1 MTIANVFIIS
11 SSAGFLDHARLS
23 LGPTAHVETAA
34 AARQVI
40 PSMCRDSDV
49 LIVHASCPEMTAG
62 DGALER
68 LKPLGKP
75 IAVAADVPD
84 LREMLDLS
92 RHGICAYF
100 NSYMTDVHYR
110 QMISLLRQGLTWFSP
125 PMMADAM
132 ALARQTLDL
141 DEQLREDALEPLTER
156 EREIAVDVAAGK
168 SNREIAEVR
177 HITERTVK
185 SHLTRIFRK
194 LGTRNRHALAMKLRG
209 S

>member
-1 MTIANVFIIS
+1 MAIPEVFIVS
-11 SSAGFLDHARLS
+11 SSTGFLDHARLA
-23 LGPTAHVETAA
+23 LGPSARVETAA

-40 PSMCRDSDV
+40 PDMCRDTDV
-49 LIVHASCPEMTAG
+49 LVIHASCPEVMG
-62 DGALER
+62 SDGALER

-75 IAVAADVPD
+75 IAMAADVPD

-92 RHGICAYF
+92 RHGIRAYF
-100 NSYMTDVHYR
+100 NSYMADVHYR
-110 QMISLLRQGLTWFSP
+110 QMVSLLCQGMTWFSP
-125 PMMADAM
+125 PMMAGALE
-132 ALARQTLDL
+132 LARRTLGQ
-141 DEQLREDALEPLTER
+141 DETLREDALEPLTSR
-156 EREIAVDVAAGK
+156 EREIAADVASGK

-185 SHLTRIFRK
+185 AHLTRIFRK